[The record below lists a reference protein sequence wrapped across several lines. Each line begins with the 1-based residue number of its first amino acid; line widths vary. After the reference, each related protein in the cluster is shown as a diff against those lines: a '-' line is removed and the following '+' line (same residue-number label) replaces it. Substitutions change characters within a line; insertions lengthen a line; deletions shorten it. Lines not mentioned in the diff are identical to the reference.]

1 MLTRDEALKLV
12 NEHLKDDKLVKH
24 VLAVEAIMRNLA
36 KHLGE
41 DEELWGIL
49 GLVHD
54 LDYQETI
61 DSPEIHATRTVEYIQ
76 GLVPEDV
83 INAVKAHNYEYTN
96 VQPQTRLEK
105 GLICSDAVSG
115 LVIAAALVMPTKKL
129 EQVRVETLKKKFKD
143 KTFAAATGR
152 DRIRVCEEI
161 GVPLTDFFRISLEA
175 LQKISNDLDL

>member
-12 NEHLKDDKLVKH
+12 NKHLKDDKLVKH

-54 LDYQETI
+54 LDYQETMN
-61 DSPEIHATRTVEYIQ
+61 SPEIHTTKTVEYIQ
-76 GLVPEDV
+76 GLVPESV
-83 INAVKAHNYEYTN
+83 INAVKAHNYEYTK
-96 VQPQTRLEK
+96 VEPQTKLEK

-161 GVPLTDFFRISLEA
+161 GVPLTEFLRISLEA
-175 LQKISNDLDL
+175 LQKISEKLGF

>member
-1 MLTRDEALKLV
+1 MLTRNEALKML

-41 DEELWGIL
+41 DEELWGIV
-49 GLVHD
+49 GLIHD
-54 LDYQETI
+54 LDYQETMN
-61 DSPEIHATRTVEYIQ
+61 SPGIHATKTVEYLQ
-76 GLVPEDV
+76 GLVPPEV
-83 INAVKAHNYEYTN
+83 INAVKAHNYEYTH
-96 VQPQTRLEK
+96 VQPQSRLEK

-115 LVIAAALVMPTKKL
+115 LIIAAALVMPDKKL

-161 GVPLTDFFRISLEA
+161 GVPLSEFFRISLEA
-175 LQKISNDLDL
+175 LQKISGDLGF

>member
-1 MLTRDEALKLV
+1 MVK
-12 NEHLKDDKLVKH
+12 EHLKDDKLVKH

-41 DEELWGIL
+41 DEELWGIV
-49 GLVHD
+49 GLIHD
-54 LDYQETI
+54 LDYQETMN
-61 DSPEIHATRTVEYIQ
+61 SPEVHATKTVEYLQ
-76 GLVPEDV
+76 GLVPQEV
-83 INAVKAHNYEYTN
+83 INAVKAHNYEYTR
-96 VQPQTRLEK
+96 VRPQTRLEK

-143 KTFAAATGR
+143 KTFASATGR

-161 GVPLTDFFRISLEA
+161 GVPIAEFFRISLEA
-175 LQKISNDLDL
+175 LQKISSSLGL

>member
-61 DSPEIHATRTVEYIQ
+61 DSPEIHATKTVEYIQ